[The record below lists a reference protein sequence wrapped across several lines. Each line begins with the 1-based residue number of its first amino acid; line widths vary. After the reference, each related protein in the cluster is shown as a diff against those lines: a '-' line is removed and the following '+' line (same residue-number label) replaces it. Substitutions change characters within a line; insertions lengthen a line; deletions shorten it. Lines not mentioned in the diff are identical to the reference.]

1 MRKTG
6 LTKQH
11 NRKDK
16 DGKVQNSS
24 LHGFVSLSVCALT
37 VLTVTGGCK
46 LIGSGRQ
53 NQVYAA
59 SEQKSSTYTD
69 YTDDSLPTG
78 IAGVVSGVN
87 ATPSAGMTVK
97 RIGISCDDVI
107 VGQRVSKVTSS
118 AVEMNVSDSMT
129 TTVDNFDAQVV
140 SLSSSAKMMS
150 DEDYENLLQIV
161 EAEAGTEDLQ
171 GRILVANVIMNR
183 IKYPEFP
190 NNATDVIWQYI
201 DGVAQFSPVAD
212 GRISEV
218 VPTNETKEAVKTGTG
233 RCGLFRGCAVLYPE
247 ISSSQE

>member
-161 EAEAGTEDLQ
+161 EAEAGT
-171 GRILVANVIMNR
+171 
-183 IKYPEFP
+183 K
-190 NNATDVIWQYI
+190 
-201 DGVAQFSPVAD
+201 
-212 GRISEV
+212 ISR
-218 VPTNETKEAVKTGTG
+218 AV
-233 RCGLFRGCAVLYPE
+233 FW
-247 ISSSQE
+247 